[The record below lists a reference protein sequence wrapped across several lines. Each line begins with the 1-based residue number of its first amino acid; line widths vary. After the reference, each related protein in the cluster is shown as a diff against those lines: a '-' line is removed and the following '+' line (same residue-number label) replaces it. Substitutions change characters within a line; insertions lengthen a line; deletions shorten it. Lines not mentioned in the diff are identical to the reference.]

1 MSFEFTVLSDDRFIE
16 ILEAWVD
23 SPWPKTAEDGY
34 ALRDRFGWV
43 PAEDKPS
50 LFTSDVRPDE
60 LSSSFSVSGGNI
72 RSMRVPIT
80 DIAPEEAR
88 GDSLEDALVIYRHF
102 CDILKSRYGKHKQ
115 RRNRGGYYRSMYVT
129 SRGVGISIGGNRSLI
144 DCYIKSPEEMFI
156 ESEYARLVAKG
167 YISEDE

>member
-1 MSFEFTVLSDDRFIE
+1 MSFEFTVLPDDRFVE

-23 SPWPKTAEDGY
+23 SPWPKTAEEGC

-60 LSSSFSVSGGNI
+60 LSSSFSVSAGNI

-80 DIAPEEAR
+80 DIAPEEAW
-88 GDSLEDALVIYRHF
+88 GYSLEPAKEIYRHF
-102 CDILKSRYGKHKQ
+102 CEILTRRYGKAKQ
-115 RRNRGGYYRSMYVT
+115 RSSKKERYRSTFVT
-129 SRGVGISIGGNRSLI
+129 PQGVGVKVGGNDALVSCI
-144 DCYIKSPEEMFI
+144 VESPEEMFI
-156 ESEYARLVAKG
+156 VSEYARLVAKG

>member
-1 MSFEFTVLSDDRFIE
+1 MSFEFTVLSDERFVE
-16 ILEAWVD
+16 ILDAWVD
-23 SPWPKTAEDGY
+23 SPWPKTAEEGY
-34 ALRDRFGWV
+34 ALRDYFGWV

-80 DIAPEEAR
+80 DIAPEEAW
-88 GDSLEDALVIYRHF
+88 GESLEPAKGIYRHF
-102 CDILKSRYGKHKQ
+102 CDILTSRYGKAKQ
-115 RRNRGGYYRSMYVT
+115 RSNKKERYRST
-129 SRGVGISIGGNRSLI
+129 FGTPQGVGVKVGGNDALVSCI
-144 DCYIKSPEEMFI
+144 VESPEEMFI
-156 ESEYARLVAKG
+156 ASEYQRLVAKG

>member
-1 MSFEFTVLSDDRFIE
+1 MSFEFTVLPDERFIE
-16 ILEAWVD
+16 ILDAWVD

-80 DIAPEEAR
+80 DIAPEEAW
-88 GDSLEDALVIYRHF
+88 GESLEDALVIYRHF
-102 CDILKSRYGKHKQ
+102 CEILTSRYGKPK
-115 RRNRGGYYRSMYVT
+115 RRKNRNGFYEALYV
-129 SRGVGISIGGNRSLI
+129 SPQGVGINPGGCRSFVE
-144 DCYIKSPEEMFI
+144 CYVKSPEEMFI

>member
-1 MSFEFTVLSDDRFIE
+1 MSFEFTVLPDERFIE
-16 ILEAWVD
+16 ILQAWVD
-23 SPWPKTAEDGY
+23 SPWPKTAEEGY

-80 DIAPEEAR
+80 DIAPEEAWEY
-88 GDSLEDALVIYRHF
+88 SLEPAKEIYRHF
-102 CDILKSRYGKHKQ
+102 CDILMSRYGKAKQ
-115 RRNRGGYYRSMYVT
+115 RSSKKERYRSMFVT
-129 SRGVGISIGGNRSLI
+129 PQGVGVKVGGNDALVSCI
-144 DCYIKSPEEMFI
+144 VESPEEMFI
-156 ESEYARLVAKG
+156 MSEYARLVDKG

>member
-1 MSFEFTVLSDDRFIE
+1 MSFEFTVLSDERFVE
-16 ILEAWVD
+16 ILDAWVD
-23 SPWPKTAEDGY
+23 SPWPKTAEEGY
-34 ALRDRFGWV
+34 ALRDYFGWV

-80 DIAPEEAR
+80 DIAPEEAW
-88 GDSLEDALVIYRHF
+88 GESLEPAKGIYRHF
-102 CDILKSRYGKHKQ
+102 CDILTSRYGKAKQ
-115 RRNRGGYYRSMYVT
+115 RSSKKERYRSTFVT
-129 SRGVGISIGGNRSLI
+129 PQGVGVSVGGNDALVSCI
-144 DCYIKSPEEMFI
+144 VEYPEEMFI

>member
-1 MSFEFTVLSDDRFIE
+1 MSFEFTVLPDDRFIE

-34 ALRDRFGWV
+34 ALRDHFGWI
-43 PAEDKPS
+43 PKEDKLS
-50 LFTSDVRPDE
+50 LFTSDIQPHE
-60 LSSSFSVSGGNI
+60 LSSSFSCRQGVLYSFNFL
-72 RSMRVPIT
+72 IT
-80 DIAPEEAR
+80 DIAPEEAW
-88 GDSLEDALVIYRHF
+88 GYSLEPAKVIYRHF
-102 CDILKSRYGKHKQ
+102 SDILKSRYGKPKQ
-115 RRNRGGYYRSMYVT
+115 RRYKGGYYRSTYVT

-156 ESEYARLVAKG
+156 ASEYQRLAAKG

>member
-16 ILEAWVD
+16 ILQAWVD

-80 DIAPEEAR
+80 DIAPEEAW
-88 GDSLEDALVIYRHF
+88 GYSLEPAKVIYRHF
-102 CDILKSRYGKHKQ
+102 CEILTRRYGKAKQ
-115 RRNRGGYYRSMYVT
+115 RSSKKERYRSTFVT
-129 SRGVGISIGGNRSLI
+129 PLGVGVSVGGNDALVSCI
-144 DCYIKSPEEMFI
+144 VESPEEMFI
-156 ESEYARLVAKG
+156 VSEYQRVVAKG

>member
-16 ILEAWVD
+16 ILQAWVD

-80 DIAPEEAR
+80 DIAPEEAW

-102 CDILKSRYGKHKQ
+102 CVILTRRDGKAKQ
-115 RRNRGGYYRSMYVT
+115 RSSKKERYRSTFVT
-129 SRGVGISIGGNRSLI
+129 PQGVGVKVGGNDALVNCI
-144 DCYIKSPEEMFI
+144 VESPEEMFI
-156 ESEYARLVAKG
+156 ASEYARLVAKG

>member
-16 ILEAWVD
+16 ILQAWVD

-60 LSSSFSVSGGNI
+60 LSSSFSVSDGNI

-88 GDSLEDALVIYRHF
+88 GNSLEDALVIYRHF
-102 CDILKSRYGKHKQ
+102 CDILKSRYGKPKQ

-144 DCYIKSPEEMFI
+144 DCYIKSPELMFI